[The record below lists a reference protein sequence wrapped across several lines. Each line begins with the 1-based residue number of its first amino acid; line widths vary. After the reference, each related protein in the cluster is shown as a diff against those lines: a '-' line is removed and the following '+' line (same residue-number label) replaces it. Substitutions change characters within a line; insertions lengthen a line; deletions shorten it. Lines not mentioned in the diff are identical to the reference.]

1 MPTSSYTDLLIRL
14 LKREDQGYPVEL
26 TLDNQLEFSRGYLSP
41 AVAQW
46 KPSTLDAESG
56 RRLFDLLT
64 QDSQVANAWAMIRG
78 SAPQRRI
85 RLSIDD
91 AAAELNPIP
100 WELLRD
106 PSGPEGGVGVT
117 LAAADATP
125 FSRYIT
131 GAQDYTPPAAPQR
144 VKILAAIANPAGLE
158 RYGLQAIDVEAEWA
172 ALQAAVAGLNVELRL
187 VAQPCTLEA
196 IEEELRAGAHV
207 LHIVAHGAYNK
218 SEQRAVILLANRNNQ
233 VRFLHADEHA
243 EALARHLRD
252 SAPKNDFSSEKSH
265 FWESSAPRNDFS
277 SEKSHFSDPS
287 APRNDFSPQKSHF
300 SESLEASLRLV
311 FLASCETATYS
322 PSDAFS
328 AFAPR
333 LVRAGVPAVLAM
345 QDLAPVETARAFAQV
360 FYRQLLRHGL
370 VDLAANQA
378 RAAMLSGQR
387 PGAHIP
393 VLFMRLADGRL
404 LAPSPARSALTAI
417 LADEEFAWFSPTTS
431 PPGALSWTEGYLP
444 LPIEVVHLTA
454 QQDLHSF
461 EGQEMEPTASIDIL
475 QAVNEIYPT
484 GGWSAATQERRR
496 PTVIALAGG
505 YGANRTTQ
513 LKRIVWQTAQD
524 SLQPGAPNMIVPV
537 FVSLDRW
544 SAAQLSASDPISDL
558 ARTALR
564 RHWPDMDAEEAA
576 SRLAGSAP
584 TLRFVFHNSDNLS
597 DPELLMAL
605 KQLRLFIDRHPQ
617 HQFVFGISPERLKQD
632 LFAGVDLHVLLL
644 QPLERRKLRHFLHG
658 LAADDPA
665 GLPLLQR
672 LDQSGLYDLAAIPWF
687 MLNLVEHARRGQYPK
702 SRTQVLQHMVEDALA
717 EVVEI
722 LAIDGR
728 ERSLTR
734 QGTVAEHIER
744 ILYALAWRMQSNLA
758 STLPLGEA
766 FTLMKQIRGDR
777 EYSLEQ
783 LTDAL
788 VQRKL
793 LAIEGRD
800 SLRFAYS
807 RIQAY
812 CCARAIV
819 ERNDRQSRLD
829 EITSTLGR
837 LSRLHWW
844 EETLV
849 FACGMMADDTRALEQ
864 FLSAIVYGM
873 NLLESDRTYL
883 AARCLSEI
891 PTYGPATRTL
901 TVLTET
907 VTAALIWRLSN
918 QNEPNSVQR
927 SRAATLLG
935 QIATPTAMEQLART
949 AYGKPRLDRQQ
960 QPDYDYSNVRM
971 AAIIGLLRM
980 TTVSQRELLTPID
993 PVLIELLNHW
1003 QSRNVA
1009 ALSGWLHQTDN
1020 SSAQGL
1026 AALALGD
1033 LHMQLKLQAEGLETA
1048 EAALAALAEA
1058 FLLRKLDQATQWA
1071 VTYALATIDLPA
1083 VKRAVLDPFFS
1094 DEAAYVQSEEERL
1107 QHYKCLAYLIGL
1119 LRWQD
1124 PGARQFLLV
1133 RCLLEAADAMLAAVS
1148 IDALARLA
1156 DRRDKPVLERIAM
1169 GCPDSDI
1176 MPCFKYLSPVDQ
1188 LYLQRKAT
1196 DALAVVGDAESVA
1209 LLRENRGDPAN
1220 WSPELE
1226 MALYRAS
1233 EEIYWR
1239 LR

>member
-14 LKREDQGYPVEL
+14 LKREEQGYPVEL
-26 TLDNQLEFSRGYLSP
+26 TLNNRLEFRRGYLSP
-41 AVAQW
+41 DIVRW
-46 KPSTLDAESG
+46 TPGPLDAQSG
-56 RRLFDLLT
+56 RSLFELLT
-64 QDSQVANAWAMIRG
+64 QDEQVASAWAMIRG
-78 SAPQRRI
+78 GAPRRRI
-85 RLSIDD
+85 RLSIDS

-106 PSGPEGGVGVT
+106 PDDAGDGVAVN

-125 FSRYIT
+125 FSRYIA
-131 GAQDYTPPAAPQR
+131 GVQDYTPPIAPHR
-144 VKILAAIANPAGLE
+144 VKILVAIANPAGLE
-158 RYGLQAIDVEAEWA
+158 RYGLQAIDVDAEWA

-187 VAQPCTLEA
+187 VPQPCTLEA
-196 IEEELRAGAHV
+196 IEEELRTGAHV
-207 LHIVAHGAYNK
+207 LHMVAHGAYSK
-218 SEQRAVILLANRNNQ
+218 SDQRAVIFLANRNNQ

-243 EALARHLRD
+243 EALARQMHAARATGPVVD
-252 SAPKNDFSSEKSH
+252 WEPSRRERPASEG
-265 FWESSAPRNDFS
+265 
-277 SEKSHFSDPS
+277 
-287 APRNDFSPQKSHF
+287 
-300 SESLEASLRLV
+300 LRLV
-311 FLASCETATYS
+311 FLSSCQTATQS
-322 PSDAFS
+322 PTDAFA

-345 QDLAPVETARAFAQV
+345 QDLVPVETARAFSQV
-360 FYRQLLRHGL
+360 FYRQLLRHGE

-378 RAAMLSGQR
+378 RAALLSGQW

-417 LADEEFAWFSPTTS
+417 VADEDFAWFSPATQ
-431 PPGALSWTEGYLP
+431 GYLP
-444 LPIEVVHLTA
+444 LPIEVLHVTG

-461 EGQEMEPTASIDIL
+461 EGHEIEPTAAIDIL
-475 QAVNEIYPT
+475 QALEEIYPASEWLAMA
-484 GGWSAATQERRR
+484 GQRRR
-496 PTVIALAGG
+496 PTVIALVGG
-505 YGANRTTQ
+505 YGTNRTTQ

-524 SLQPGAPNMIVPV
+524 SLRPDATELVAPVY
-537 FVSLDRW
+537 VSLDRW
-544 SAAQLSASDPISDL
+544 GMAQLSAGDPISDM
-558 ARTALR
+558 AREALR
-564 RHWPDMDAEEAA
+564 RHWPDMDAQDTANL
-576 SRLAGSAP
+576 LAGRSP
-584 TLRFVFHNSDNLS
+584 ILRFVFHNSDNLS
-597 DPELLMAL
+597 DPELLMVL

-617 HQFVFGISPERLKQD
+617 HQFVFGVSPDRLAQD
-632 LFAGVDLHVLLL
+632 LFAGVDLHVLIL
-644 QPLERRKLRHFLHG
+644 QPLDRRKLRHFLQG
-658 LAADDPA
+658 LPGDDPA

-672 LDQSGLYDLAAIPWF
+672 LDQSGLYDLAAVPWF
-687 MLNLVEHARRGQYPK
+687 MLNLVENARRGQYPQ
-702 SRTQVLQHMVEDALA
+702 SRTQVLQHMVENALA

-722 LAIDGR
+722 LAVDGR

-734 QGTVAEHIER
+734 QGTVVDHVER
-744 ILYALAWRMQSNLA
+744 ILYALAWRMQSGLTT
-758 STLPLGEA
+758 TLPLGEA

-777 EYSLEQ
+777 EYSLEE

-812 CCARAIV
+812 CCARAILQ
-819 ERNDRQSRLD
+819 RSDRQRRLD

-849 FACGMMADDTRALEQ
+849 FACGLMVNDTRALEQ
-864 FLSAIVYGM
+864 FLAAIVYGM
-873 NLLESDRTYL
+873 NLLESDRTFL

-891 PTYGPATRTL
+891 PPLGPSTRTL
-901 TVLTET
+901 TNLTET

-960 QPDYDYSNVRM
+960 RPDFDYSNVRM
-971 AAIIGLLRM
+971 AAVIGLLRM
-980 TTVSQRELLTPID
+980 NAVSQIELLTPID

-1003 QSRNVA
+1003 QGRNVA
-1009 ALSGWLHQTDN
+1009 ALAGWLHQTDN
-1020 SSAQGL
+1020 ASAQGL

-1033 LHMQLKLQAEGLETA
+1033 LHMQLKLHAEGQELA
-1048 EAALAALAEA
+1048 ELALAALAEA
-1058 FLLRKLDQATQWA
+1058 FLLRQLDQATQWA
-1071 VTYALATIDLPA
+1071 VTYALATVDLPA
-1083 VKRAVLDPFFS
+1083 VKRAVLDPFFG
-1094 DEAAYVQSEEERL
+1094 DEAAYVHSEAGRL

-1124 PGARQFLLV
+1124 PAARQFLLV
-1133 RCLLEAADAMLAAVS
+1133 RGMLEAEDATLAAVS

-1169 GCPDSDI
+1169 GCPGKEI
-1176 MPCFKYLSPVDQ
+1176 MPCFKHLSPEDQ
-1188 LYLQRKAT
+1188 VYLQRKAT

-1226 MALYRAS
+1226 QALYRTS

>member
-26 TLDNQLEFSRGYLSP
+26 TLNSQLEFSRGYLNPAIAQWTP
-41 AVAQW
+41 AV
-46 KPSTLDAESG
+46 SDAESG
-56 RRLFDLLT
+56 RSLFDLLT
-64 QDSQVANAWAMIRG
+64 QDEQVASAWAMVRG
-78 SAPQRRI
+78 SSPQRRI
-85 RLSIDD
+85 RLSIDT

-106 PSGPEGGVGVT
+106 PGAPEDDIGVN

-125 FSRYIT
+125 FSRYIAS
-131 GAQDYTPPAAPQR
+131 AQDYTPPAAPHR
-144 VKILAAIANPAGLE
+144 VKILVAIANPSGLD

-172 ALQAAVAGLNVELRL
+172 ALQAAVTGLNVELRQ

-207 LHIVAHGAYNK
+207 LHIVAHGAYDK
-218 SEQRAVILLANRNNQ
+218 SDQKAVIFLANRQNQ
-233 VRFLHADEHA
+233 IRFLYADEHA

-252 SAPKNDFSSEKSH
+252 GAR
-265 FWESSAPRNDFS
+265 RNDFS
-277 SEKSHFSDPS
+277 SEKSHFSD
-287 APRNDFSPQKSHF
+287 F
-300 SESLEASLRLV
+300 SETSLRLV
-311 FLASCETATYS
+311 FLASCQTATQS
-322 PSDAFS
+322 PSDAFA

-417 LADEEFAWFSPTTS
+417 LADEEFAWFSAATKLPSATF
-431 PPGALSWTEGYLP
+431 WDQGYLP
-444 LPIEVVHLTA
+444 LPIEVVHLTG

-461 EGQEMEPTASIDIL
+461 ERQGMEPTASIDIL
-475 QAVNEIYPT
+475 QALDEIYPPD
-484 GGWSAATQERRR
+484 GWSVETKTRRR
-496 PTVIALAGG
+496 AKVIALVGG

-524 SLQPGAPNMIVPV
+524 SLQPNASTMVVPV
-537 FVSLDRW
+537 YISLDRW
-544 SAAQLSASDPISDL
+544 TAAQLSAGDPISDMVR
-558 ARTALR
+558 AALR
-564 RHWPDMDAEEAA
+564 RHWPGVDAQEIA
-576 SRLAGSAP
+576 SLLAGSTP
-584 TLRFVFHNSDNLS
+584 TLRFVFHNSDNLT
-597 DPELLMAL
+597 DLELLMAL

-617 HQFVFGISPERLKQD
+617 HQFIFGIGPDRLAQD
-632 LFAGVDLHVLLL
+632 LFAGVDLHMLVL
-644 QPLERRKLRHFLHG
+644 QPLDRRKLRHFLQG
-658 LAADDPA
+658 LPADDPA

-687 MLNLVEHARRGQYPK
+687 MLNLVENARRGQYPQ

-717 EVVEI
+717 EVVNI

-734 QGTVAEHIER
+734 QGTVSDHIER
-744 ILYALAWRMQSNLA
+744 ILYALAWRMQSSLT
-758 STLPLGEA
+758 STLPLDEA
-766 FTLMKQIRGDR
+766 FTIMKQIRGDR
-777 EYSLEQ
+777 EYSLEE

-793 LAIEGRD
+793 LAIDGRD

-812 CCARAIV
+812 CCARAILQ
-819 ERNDRQSRLD
+819 RSDRQRRLD
-829 EITSTLGR
+829 DITSTLGR

-849 FACGMMADDTRALEQ
+849 FACGMMAEDTQALEQ
-864 FLSAIVYGM
+864 FMSAIVYGM
-873 NLLESDRTYL
+873 NLLESDRTFL

-891 PTYGPATRTL
+891 PTYGPITRTL
-901 TVLTET
+901 TVLIET
-907 VTAALIWRLSN
+907 VSAALIWRLN
-918 QNEPNSVQR
+918 NLNEPNSVQR

-935 QIATPTAMEQLART
+935 QIASTTAMEQLART

-971 AAIIGLLRM
+971 AAVIGLLRM
-980 TTVSQRELLTPID
+980 TTISQVELLTPID

-1003 QSRNVA
+1003 QSRNVD
-1009 ALSGWLHQTDN
+1009 ALVRWLHQSDN
-1020 SSAQGL
+1020 ASAQGL

-1033 LHMQLKLQAEGLETA
+1033 LHMQLKLHPDGQEQA
-1048 EAALAALAEA
+1048 EAALRALADA
-1058 FLLRKLDQATQWA
+1058 FLLRRLDEATQWA
-1071 VTYALATIDLPA
+1071 VTYALATVDLPA
-1083 VKRAVLDPFFS
+1083 VKRTVLDPFFS
-1094 DEAAYVQSEEERL
+1094 NEAAYVHSEKERL

-1124 PGARQFLLV
+1124 PIAREFLLK
-1133 RCLLEAADAMLAAVS
+1133 RGMLEAEDAMLAAVS

-1156 DRRDKPVLERIAM
+1156 DRRDKPMLERIAM
-1169 GCPDSDI
+1169 GCPDSEFV
-1176 MPCFKYLSPVDQ
+1176 PCFKHLTVQ
-1188 LYLQRKAT
+1188 EQIYLQRKAT
-1196 DALAVVGDAESVA
+1196 DALAMVGDAESIA

>member
-26 TLDNQLEFSRGYLSP
+26 TLNNQLEFSRGYLSP
-41 AVAQW
+41 TMAQW
-46 KPSTLDAESG
+46 TAGALDAESG
-56 RRLFDLLT
+56 RRLFELLT
-64 QDSQVANAWAMIRG
+64 EDDQVAGAWAMIRG

-85 RLSIDD
+85 RLSIDA

-106 PSGPEGGVGVT
+106 PGDLEGSVGVN

-125 FSRYIT
+125 FSRYIA
-131 GAQDYTPPAAPQR
+131 GAQDYTPPVAPQR

-218 SEQRAVILLANRNNQ
+218 SDQRAVIFLANRNNQ

-252 SAPKNDFSSEKSH
+252 SAPRNDFSSEKSH
-265 FWESSAPRNDFS
+265 FWDSSG
-277 SEKSHFSDPS
+277 
-287 APRNDFSPQKSHF
+287 PRNDFSPKKSHF
-300 SESLEASLRLV
+300 SDFPEASLRLV
-311 FLASCETATYS
+311 FLASCETATYN

-345 QDLAPVETARAFAQV
+345 QDLVPVETARAFAQV

-404 LAPSPARSALTAI
+404 LAPSPARTALTTI
-417 LADEEFAWFSPTTS
+417 LADEEFAWFSPAPKS
-431 PPGALSWTEGYLP
+431 PGATPWSEGYLP
-444 LPIEVVHLTA
+444 LPIEVVHLTG
-454 QQDLHSF
+454 QQNLHSF
-461 EGQEMEPTASIDIL
+461 ERQEMEPTASIDIL
-475 QAVNEIYPT
+475 QAINEIFPA
-484 GGWSAATQERRR
+484 GDWSATADERRR

-505 YGANRTTQ
+505 YGTNRTTQ

-524 SLQPGAPNMIVPV
+524 SLRPDAPDLIVPV
-537 FVSLDRW
+537 YVSLDRW
-544 SAAQLSASDPISDL
+544 SAAQLSAGDPISDL

-564 RHWPDMDAEEAA
+564 RHWPDMDAQEAA
-576 SRLAGSAP
+576 SRLAGSSP
-584 TLRFVFHNSDNLS
+584 TLRFVFHNSDNLT

-617 HQFVFGISPERLKQD
+617 HQFVFGISPQRLAQD
-632 LFAGVDLHVLLL
+632 LFAGVDLHVLIL
-644 QPLERRKLRHFLHG
+644 QPLDRRKLRHFLQG
-658 LAADDPA
+658 LPADDPA
-665 GLPLLQR
+665 GLPLLRR

-687 MLNLVEHARRGQYPK
+687 MLNLVENARRGQYPK

-722 LAIDGR
+722 LAVDGR

-734 QGTVAEHIER
+734 QGTVVDHIER

-758 STLPLGEA
+758 STLPLSEA

-777 EYSLEQ
+777 EYSLEE

-812 CCARAIV
+812 CCAQTIV
-819 ERNDRQSRLD
+819 QRNDRQRRLD
-829 EITSTLGR
+829 DITSTLGR

-864 FLSAIVYGM
+864 FMSAIVYGM

-907 VTAALIWRLSN
+907 VTAALIWRLCN

-935 QIATPTAMEQLART
+935 QIATPTALKQLART

-971 AAIIGLLRM
+971 AAVIGLLRM
-980 TTVSQRELLTPID
+980 TSASQAELLLPID
-993 PVLIELLNHW
+993 PVLIELLHHW
-1003 QSRNVA
+1003 QSQNVS
-1009 ALSGWLHQTDN
+1009 ALSGWLYQTDN
-1020 SSAQGL
+1020 ASAQGL

-1033 LHMQLKLQAEGLETA
+1033 LHMQLKLHPDGQQQA
-1048 EAALAALAEA
+1048 EAALNALAEA

-1071 VTYALATIDLPA
+1071 VTYALATVDLPA

-1094 DEAAYVQSEEERL
+1094 DEAAYAQSPEERL

-1124 PGARQFLLV
+1124 PMARQFLLQ
-1133 RCLLEAADAMLAAVS
+1133 RGMLEAEDAMLAAVS

-1156 DRRDKPVLERIAM
+1156 DRRDKPLLERVAM
-1169 GCPDSDI
+1169 GCPDSDF
-1176 MPCFKYLSPVDQ
+1176 MPCFKYLSPADQ
-1188 LYLQRKAT
+1188 VYLQRKAT
-1196 DALAVVGDAESVA
+1196 DALAVVGDAESIA

-1226 MALYRAS
+1226 MALYRTS

>member
-1 MPTSSYTDLLIRL
+1 MPTSSYTDLLLRL
-14 LKREDQGYPVEL
+14 LKREDRGYPVEL
-26 TLDNQLEFSRGYLSP
+26 TLNNQLEFSRGYLSP
-41 AVAQW
+41 AIAQW
-46 KPSTLDAESG
+46 TAGALDAESG
-56 RRLFDLLT
+56 RRLFELLT
-64 QDSQVANAWAMIRG
+64 EDDQVAGAWAMIRG

-85 RLSIDD
+85 RLSID
-91 AAAELNPIP
+91 AEAAELNPIP
-100 WELLRD
+100 WELLCD
-106 PSGPEGGVGVT
+106 PGDLAGGIGVN

-125 FSRYIT
+125 FSRYIA
-131 GAQDYTPPAAPQR
+131 GAQDYTPPVAPHR

-196 IEEELRAGAHV
+196 IEEELRVGAHV

-218 SEQRAVILLANRNNQ
+218 SDQRAVIFLANRNNQ

-252 SAPKNDFSSEKSH
+252 GGGAGSL
-265 FWESSAPRNDFS
+265 
-277 SEKSHFSDPS
+277 SDWPEQE
-287 APRNDFSPQKSHF
+287 R
-300 SESLEASLRLV
+300 LRLV
-311 FLASCETATYS
+311 FLASCETATYN

-345 QDLAPVETARAFAQV
+345 QDLVPVETARAFAQV

-404 LAPSPARSALTAI
+404 LAPSPARTALTTI
-417 LADEEFAWFSPTTS
+417 LADEEFAWFSPATKS
-431 PPGALSWTEGYLP
+431 PGAPPWSEGYLP
-444 LPIEVVHLTA
+444 LPIEVVHLTG

-461 EGQEMEPTASIDIL
+461 ERQEMEPTASIDIL
-475 QAVNEIYPT
+475 QAVNEIYPA
-484 GGWSAATQERRR
+484 GVWRAAASERRR
-496 PTVIALAGG
+496 PTVIALVGG
-505 YGANRTTQ
+505 YGTNRTTQ

-524 SLQPGAPNMIVPV
+524 SLQPDAPDLIVPV

-544 SAAQLSASDPISDL
+544 SAAQLSAGDPISDL

-564 RHWPDMDAEEAA
+564 RHWPDMDAQEAA
-576 SRLAGSAP
+576 NRLAGSAP
-584 TLRFVFHNSDNLS
+584 TLRFVFHNSDNLT

-617 HQFVFGISPERLKQD
+617 HQFVFGISPQRLAQD
-632 LFAGVDLHVLLL
+632 LFAGADLHVLIL
-644 QPLERRKLRHFLHG
+644 QPLDRRKLRHFLQG
-658 LAADDPA
+658 LPTDDPA
-665 GLPLLQR
+665 GLPLLRR

-702 SRTQVLQHMVEDALA
+702 SRTQVVQHMVEDALA

-728 ERSLTR
+728 ERSVTR
-734 QGTVAEHIER
+734 QGTVADHIER

-777 EYSLEQ
+777 EYSLEE

-793 LAIEGRD
+793 LAIDGRD

-812 CCARAIV
+812 CCAQTIV
-819 ERNDRQSRLD
+819 QRNDRQRRLD
-829 EITSTLGR
+829 DITSTLGR

-864 FLSAIVYGM
+864 FMSAIVYGM

-891 PTYGPATRTL
+891 PGYGPATRTL

-918 QNEPNSVQR
+918 QNEPNAVQR

-935 QIATPTAMEQLART
+935 QIATPTAMKQLART
-949 AYGKPRLDRQQ
+949 AYDKPRLDRQQ

-971 AAIIGLLRM
+971 AAVIGLLRM
-980 TTVSQRELLTPID
+980 TSVSQAELLLPID

-1003 QSRNVA
+1003 QSQNVD
-1009 ALSGWLHQTDN
+1009 ALAGWLYQTDN
-1020 SSAQGL
+1020 ASAQGL

-1033 LHMQLKLQAEGLETA
+1033 LHMQLKLHPDGQQQA
-1048 EAALAALAEA
+1048 EAALNALAEA

-1094 DEAAYVQSEEERL
+1094 DEAAYAQSEEERL

-1124 PGARQFLLV
+1124 PIARQFLLQ
-1133 RCLLEAADAMLAAVS
+1133 RGMLEAEDAMLAAVS

-1156 DRRDKPVLERIAM
+1156 DRRDKPVLERVAM

-1176 MPCFKYLSPVDQ
+1176 MPCFKYLSPADQ
-1188 LYLQRKAT
+1188 VYLQRKAT
-1196 DALAVVGDAESVA
+1196 DALAVVGDAESIA

-1226 MALYRAS
+1226 QALYRAS